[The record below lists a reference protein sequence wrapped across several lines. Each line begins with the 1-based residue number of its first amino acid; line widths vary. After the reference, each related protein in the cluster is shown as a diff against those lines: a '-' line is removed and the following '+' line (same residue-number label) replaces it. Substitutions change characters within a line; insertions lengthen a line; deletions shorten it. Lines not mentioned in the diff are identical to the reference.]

1 MEPEEQEN
9 EEILCIDGENEEEI
23 EYINEGLKKFLKN
36 PNKSNLKF
44 KNVRKKRGK

>member
-23 EYINEGLKKFLKN
+23 EYVNAGLQN
-36 PNKSNLKF
+36 T
-44 KNVRKKRGK
+44 